1 MRRIAGS
8 QWHEVTFG
16 LISVGTVL
24 VVATTASTF
33 ISAPELAAASPL
45 PTAQRTA
52 AGFRLILYGMAF
64 VSLVAYMFALL
75 SAVQVPFQTTLE
87 LKKRKCKTVAA
98 CIRLQAGTVI
108 FAAFAVLVILA
119 MLDAPK
125 ILLSN

>member
-1 MRRIAGS
+1 M
-8 QWHEVTFG
+8 
-16 LISVGTVL
+16 
-24 VVATTASTF
+24 VATTASTF

-87 LKKRKCKTVAA
+87 LKKRQCKTVAA
-98 CIRLQAGTVI
+98 CIALQGGTVI
-108 FAAFAVLVILA
+108 FAAVAVLVILA

-125 ILLSN
+125 ILLSS